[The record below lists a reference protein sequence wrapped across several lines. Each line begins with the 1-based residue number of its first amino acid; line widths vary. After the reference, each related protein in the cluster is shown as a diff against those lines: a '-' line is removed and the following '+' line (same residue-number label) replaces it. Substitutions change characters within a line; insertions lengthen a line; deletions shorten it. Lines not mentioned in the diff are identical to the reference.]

1 MSHRDKTGRTAS
13 QPPTQATGTPGSYAG
28 QLRSAMVG
36 LLAEFDTSGIV
47 FRRDCGWSVRAL
59 IAAALIWAWS
69 GKVSLQDRFAQAR
82 RLVGRLDVGSSPT
95 KVSYQ
100 AFLKLLVRWTP
111 ELSSRLKSVYRNRMR
126 RDFADSFHTFGFSLF
141 GGDGSKLQLPRT
153 RSNEGRYSPKK
164 SRKNKRKRGRGRSAR
179 RPQSQAARQ
188 QRSRDK
194 KGDSPQMALTLLF
207 HLEWRLPWDWR
218 TGPYDSSERGHLGEM
233 IADLPDDALVVADCG
248 FVGYDFWSE
257 LLASGRQFVIRVG
270 GNVRLLR
277 KLGRVRESRGTVYL
291 WPDKARERKREPLVL
306 RLVEV
311 HDGRQSWF
319 LVTSVRDTNRLSDR
333 QIAEI
338 YRRRWRIEL
347 SFRHLKQTF
356 GRAKL
361 RSHKAEHAAIEAEW
375 SLLGLWG
382 MLLHARGQLEST
394 TGPPWRGQVSIAKVL
409 RAFRQALDEPDS
421 RPGRGESL
429 PERLAQAIVTPRHK
443 HDRTSRGYPRKK
455 YEPDAQPPRV
465 TLATP
470 KEIQLAKQIAAQR
483 SEKGLT
489 A

>member
-1 MSHRDKTGRTAS
+1 MN
-13 QPPTQATGTPGSYAG
+13 AG
-28 QLRSAMVG
+28 HLRSTIIG
-36 LLAEFDTSGIV
+36 LLAEVDPSGIV
-47 FRRDCGWSVRAL
+47 FRIDCGWSVRSL
-59 IAAALIWAWS
+59 VVAALIWAWS
-69 GKVSLQDRFAQAR
+69 GRASLQERLAQSR
-82 RLVGRLDVGSSPT
+82 RLVGRLGVGSSPQ

-111 ELSSRLKSVYRNRMR
+111 ELRSRLMSAYRSRML
-126 RDFADSFHTFGFSLF
+126 RDFADSFRTFGFSLF
-141 GGDGSKLQLPRT
+141 AGDGSKLQLPRT
-153 RSNEGRYSPKK
+153 RSNEARFSPRK
-164 SRKNKRKRGRGRSAR
+164 SRKRPRKQRGRGRSAR
-179 RPQSQAARQ
+179 RPRSLAARQ

-194 KGDSPQMALTLLF
+194 KGDSPQMALTKLF
-207 HLEWRLPWDWR
+207 HLELRLPWDWR
-218 TGPYDSSERGHLGEM
+218 IGPYDASERGHLREM
-233 IADLPDDALVVADCG
+233 IPDLPDDALVVADCG

-257 LLASGRQFVIRVG
+257 LLASGRQFVIRAG

-277 KLGRVRESRGTVYL
+277 KLGRVRESHGTIYL
-291 WPDKARERKREPLVL
+291 WPDTARKRQQEPLTL
-306 RLVEV
+306 RVVEV

-333 QIAEI
+333 QVAEI

-347 SFRHLKQTF
+347 YFRHLKQTF

-382 MLLHARGQLEST
+382 MLLHARGPLEPPN
-394 TGPPWRGQVSIAKVL
+394 GPPLRGQISVAKVL
-409 RAFRQALDEPDS
+409 LAFRQALDEPDA

-429 PERLAQAIVTPRHK
+429 RELLARAIVTPRRN

-455 YEPDAQPPRV
+455 YEPDAKPPRV

-470 KEIQLAKQIAAQR
+470 KEIQIAKQIAGDCRA
-483 SEKGLT
+483 KGLT
-489 A
+489 P

>member
-13 QPPTQATGTPGSYAG
+13 QPRTQETSAPGTSASE
-28 QLRSAMVG
+28 LRSAMIE
-36 LLAEFDTSGIV
+36 LLAGVDFSGIV
-47 FRRDCGWSVRAL
+47 FRGDCGWSVRAL

-69 GKVSLQDRFAQAR
+69 GKLSLQDRFAQAR
-82 RLVGRLDVGSSPT
+82 RLIGRLGVGLSPT

-100 AFLKLLVRWTP
+100 AFMKLLVRWTP
-111 ELSSRLKSVYRNRMR
+111 ELSSRLKSVYRDRMR
-126 RDFADSFHTFGFSLF
+126 RDFTGSFRTFGFSLF

-153 RSNEGRYSPKK
+153 RSNEGRYSPQK
-164 SRKNKRKRGRGRSAR
+164 SRKNTQKRGQGRSAR
-179 RPQSQAARQ
+179 RPQSQAARW

-218 TGPYDSSERGHLGEM
+218 TGPYDSSERGHLGGM
-233 IADLPDDALVVADCG
+233 IADLPHDALVVADCG

-277 KLGRVRESRGTVYL
+277 KLGRVRESSGTVYL

-347 SFRHLKQTF
+347 FFRHLKQTF

-375 SLLGLWG
+375 SLAGLWG
-382 MLLHARGQLEST
+382 MLLHARGQLESR

-409 RAFRQALDEPDS
+409 HAFREALDEPDA

-429 PERLAQAIVTPRHK
+429 RERLAQAIVSPRHK

-455 YEPDAQPPRV
+455 YEPEAKPPRV
-465 TLATP
+465 TTATP
-470 KEIQLAKQIAAQR
+470 REIQLATQLAAEHRQ
-483 SEKGLT
+483 KGLT